1 MKTSKLQ
8 LFCFVLGFFFFLF
21 FPITRTLCI
30 WKPRNYREEKCGFI
44 YIFICNPRL

>member
-1 MKTSKLQ
+1 
-8 LFCFVLGFFFFLF
+8 LFWVFSSFYFSPLLE
-21 FPITRTLCI
+21 RSI